1 MLLRL
6 AGACILRPIL
16 SAVSKSAVL
25 TVCWMIGE
33 TDGMSSCTNQPISIM
48 RLMHMCLSAR
58 IHYGAGVDMFGFD
71 FPHPCMCSNRSAS
84 LQSQESAQLAKLL
97 TCVQVLKEGDVITH
111 FNGHNIA
118 DDG

>member
-1 MLLRL
+1 
-6 AGACILRPIL
+6 
-16 SAVSKSAVL
+16 
-25 TVCWMIGE
+25 MIGE
-33 TDGMSSCTNQPISIM
+33 IDGMSSCTKQPIGIM
-48 RLMHMCLSAR
+48 KLMRMYLPAR
-58 IHYGAGVDMFGFD
+58 IRHGAGKDTFGFN